1 MSWSIGKAEGE
12 MFEAASP
19 VSSESTRNIPDRFS
33 AGFVEGMGDQEDVV
47 FSTIPPPM
55 DL

>member
-12 MFEAASP
+12 MFEAASS
-19 VSSESTRNIPDRFS
+19 VSSESTRKIPDKFS
-33 AGFVEGMGDQEDVV
+33 AGSVGVGEQEDVV